1 MRRPE
6 RPLPDDLRE
15 LARVIW
21 PLPAVAIFLIVL
33 AAAGFMLMSAG
44 RAYVNGESRWSKA
57 QKDGF
62 ASLHRYLDTCDP
74 AYFLQYRQ
82 FMQVPLGDRRA
93 RLALEQAKP
102 DVLAARQGLL
112 QGDNHPDDIDAM
124 ILVFRYFAWFP
135 AIAESIEVWRQA
147 DVLLIELDTAAERL
161 HQQVDG
167 RCIANADHAELMA
180 QLHLIN
186 IELTRLE
193 RDFSTSLGRAN
204 RQILDIALA
213 VMLLGGGLLC
223 ITGLVLSL
231 RVVRSNL
238 RALQA
243 ARTANCIKSDFL
255 ANMSHEIRTP
265 MNGVIGLIGV
275 LQQSELDEEQ
285 RQTAELIRSSG
296 MTLLGLIDDILDF
309 SKIEAGQ
316 LQLESIA
323 FDPGLVVEQVCG
335 VLDQVALAR
344 QVDLACA
351 TDPRIAATVLGDP
364 LRLRQILMN
373 LVGNAIKFSARQ
385 ERRGSVQVRLGLSPA
400 RDALQIQIR
409 DDGIGMD
416 AATHRRLF
424 RPFMQADLSTTR
436 RFGGTGLGLAITHEL
451 VRAMGGTIEV
461 DSAPDLGAT
470 FCVHL
475 PLRRPPGASPESAR
489 PEPRLCAPLL
499 DVPVIIVAPRGSL
512 ARDLARHL
520 DSAGARLSLHERV
533 GDLSAEQLAQVRLCI
548 VDDPD
553 GSALPD
559 LMRLRPHPGGPRVL
573 QLGRG
578 GIRRLVAVPGCPDA
592 RRIDLGVLPRD
603 VWLQAIGCC
612 LAAHTTTAVAAV
624 EEQEQEAPV
633 DVQPMPRRTRHARDT
648 AAPRPATRPERILVA
663 EDNPANQKVIA
674 FQLRSLGFGVE
685 FIADNGQQALDAL
698 RATRCDLLLTDLHM
712 PVMDGYQLARELRA
726 LDLRRPDGSPL
737 PIIALTANAQPG
749 EAERCRD
756 SGFDD
761 FLTKPTSLQA
771 LEAMIDRWLLSRPG
785 P

>member
-1 MRRPE
+1 MSRSE
-6 RPLPDDLRE
+6 LPLPDDLRE

-33 AAAGFMLMSAG
+33 AAAGFQLMSAG

-74 AYFLQYRQ
+74 AYFTQYRQ
-82 FMQVPLGDRRA
+82 FMQVPLGDRKA
-93 RLALEQAKP
+93 RLALEQDKP
-102 DVLAARQGLL
+102 DLGAARQGLL

-135 AIAESIEVWRQA
+135 AIAESIEAWRQA
-147 DVLLIELDTAAERL
+147 DVLLLELDAAAERL

-167 RCIANADHAELMA
+167 RCIANADHGQLMQ
-180 QLHLIN
+180 QLHRIN

-213 VMLLGGGLLC
+213 AMLLGGALLC
-223 ITGLVLSL
+223 MTGSVLSL

-238 RALQA
+238 RALQDARA
-243 ARTANCIKSDFL
+243 ANRIKSDFL
-255 ANMSHEIRTP
+255 ANMNHEIRTP

-275 LQQSELDEEQ
+275 LQQSGLDEEQ
-285 RQTAELIRSSG
+285 RQT
-296 MTLLGLIDDILDF
+296 
-309 SKIEAGQ
+309 
-316 LQLESIA
+316 ESIA
-323 FDPGLVVEQVCG
+323 FDPALVVEQVCG

-351 TDPRIAATVLGDP
+351 SDPRMPASVIGDP

-373 LVGNAIKFSARQ
+373 LIGNAIKFSARQ
-385 ERRGSVQVRLGLSPA
+385 ERRGFVQVRLDLSPTL
-400 RDALQIQIR
+400 DTLLLQVS

-416 AATHRRLF
+416 AATCRRLF
-424 RPFMQADLSTTR
+424 QPFMQADLSTTR

-461 DSAPDLGAT
+461 DSASGHGTT
-470 FCVHL
+470 FRVHL
-475 PLRRPPGASPESAR
+475 PLQQDPGAGLEPAR
-489 PEPRLCAPLL
+489 PEPRLCAPLVDQPML
-499 DVPVIIVAPRGSL
+499 MIAPQCSV

-520 DSAGARLSLHERV
+520 VCAGARLSLREQAR
-533 GDLSAEQLAQVRLCI
+533 DLCVEQLAQVHLCI

-553 GSALPD
+553 GSLLPD
-559 LMRLRPHPGGPRVL
+559 LARLRPQAGHPRLL

-578 GIRRLVAVPGCPDA
+578 GMRRLMPVPDCPDTQ
-592 RRIDLGVLPRD
+592 RIDLGVLPRD
-603 VWLQAIGCC
+603 VWLQAVGCC
-612 LAAHTTTAVAAV
+612 LAD
-624 EEQEQEAPV
+624 PKV
-633 DVQPMPRRTRHARDT
+633 DARRASRRTRNT
-648 AAPRPATRPERILVA
+648 ETPRPAARPERILVA

-674 FQLRSLGFGVE
+674 FQLRSLGFDVE
-685 FIADNGQQALDAL
+685 LIADNGQQALDTL
-698 RATRCDLLLTDLHM
+698 RTTPCDLLLTDLHM

-737 PIIALTANAQPG
+737 PIIALTANAQTG
-749 EAERCRD
+749 AAEHCRH

-771 LEAMIDRWLLSRPG
+771 LEAMIRRWLAVRPG
-785 P
+785 C